1 MKRRNAYWLAVSGVF
16 LLFFRARSAFTISG
30 QYDDVCYVQWLY
42 RLLGVPFSQTCYAD
56 FYLPGPALFWF
67 PGAVLALILARLT
80 GTSVDDWIPISIGI
94 SAFACW
100 AASLF
105 FIDRILRHF
114 QPKAPAWLSLVTLG
128 AIPVLYYCTARSCM
142 AHAPEIALA
151 TAIVLLLLRNA
162 FWTPLLLALWLTLV
176 RVNDAPMIFV
186 VLARGWD
193 MHPDGAF
200 RRRLTWLGAVFA
212 LPLLWF
218 AFVKGYG
225 GADYLH
231 RILAEITPAEI
242 ARTFLESRDGL
253 LWSAPWWVACL
264 ALGVFSLRRLTW
276 MSRTAVAWMGLLL
289 LVCIGWTTSGGNLFY
304 RYLIGTYP
312 VALVMLL
319 ERWPQ
324 LGSRTRVCFQALL
337 IYEAVYL
344 SVVTW
349 IHASRFQGLFTALA
363 QASGWEWAKSLVSPV
378 LLVGV
383 SPAGLSAFSWMGESL
398 PRWLSIPP
406 PDYTLQGPAL
416 WVLSTLSGLGLAL
429 LGWHLFQ
436 AFERKNPLS

>member
-42 RLLGVPFSQTCYAD
+42 RLLGVSFSQTCYAD

-67 PGAVLALILARLT
+67 PGGVLALITARLS
-80 GTSVDDWIPISIGI
+80 GTSVDAWIPIFIGVT
-94 SAFACW
+94 AFACW

-105 FIDRILRHF
+105 FIDRIMRHF
-114 QPKAPAWLSLVTLG
+114 RPDSPAWLSLVTLA

-142 AHAPEIALA
+142 AHAPEIFLSS
-151 TAIVLLLLRNA
+151 AIVYLLLRKQI
-162 FWTPLLLALWLTLV
+162 WVPLLLAFWLTLV
-176 RVNDAPMIFV
+176 RVNDAPIIFV
-186 VLARGWD
+186 VLARAWD
-193 MHPDGAF
+193 LHPVGPFRQRLAF
-200 RRRLTWLGAVFA
+200 LAAV
-212 LPLLWF
+212 LSVPLLWF

-231 RILAEITPAEI
+231 KILGEITPAEI
-242 ARTFLESRDGL
+242 ARTFFEGRDGL
-253 LWSAPWWVACL
+253 LWSGPWWLACL
-264 ALGVFSLRRLTW
+264 SLGIVSLRSLSW
-276 MSRTAVAWMGLLL
+276 MSRVAAAWMLLLL

-312 VALVMLL
+312 VAIVILM

-324 LGSRTRVCFQALL
+324 LSTRTQRIFQGLL
-337 IYEAVYL
+337 VYEAVYL
-344 SVVTW
+344 TVVTW
-349 IHASRFQGLFTALA
+349 INASRYQDFFGAVSS
-363 QASGWEWAKSLVSPV
+363 ASGLGWVKAAVAPV

-383 SPAGLSAFSWMGESL
+383 SPPGLSAFSWMGDRL
-398 PRWLSIPP
+398 TRWFSVPP

-416 WVLSTLSGLGLAL
+416 WALSLLSLAGIAVLTWSLRQT
-429 LGWHLFQ
+429 
-436 AFERKNPLS
+436 FERKNPLS

>member
-42 RLLGVPFSQTCYAD
+42 RLLGVPFSQSCYAD

-67 PGAVLALILARLT
+67 PGGLLALVVARLT
-80 GTSVDDWIPISIGI
+80 GTSVDAWIPIFIGI
-94 SAFACW
+94 TAFACW
-100 AASLF
+100 AASLY

-114 QPKAPAWLSLVTLG
+114 RPQTPPWLSLTTLA

-142 AHAPEIALA
+142 AHAPEIFLA
-151 TAIVLLLLRNA
+151 AATVSLLLRNR
-162 FWTPLLLALWLTLV
+162 FWLPLFLSLWLTLV

-193 MHPDGAF
+193 LHPNGAF
-200 RRRLTWLGAVFA
+200 RKWLAGMAALLA
-212 LPLLWF
+212 LPLLWL

-231 RILAEITPAEI
+231 KILAEITLAEI
-242 ARTFLESRDGL
+242 SRTFLEKRDGL
-253 LWSAPWWVACL
+253 LWSAPWWLACL
-264 ALGVFSLRRLTW
+264 GLGICSLRRLGW
-276 MSRTAVAWMGLLL
+276 MSRVAVAWMFLLL

-312 VALVMLL
+312 VAIVILM

-324 LGSRTRVCFQALL
+324 LTSRTQRLFQGLL
-337 IYEAVYL
+337 IFEAIYL
-344 SVVTW
+344 SMVTW
-349 IHASRFQGLFTALA
+349 IHASRFQNLFEALTTTTGFA
-363 QASGWEWAKSLVSPV
+363 WAKTLFSPM

-383 SPAGLSAFSWMGESL
+383 SPPGLSAFSLLGDRL
-398 PRWLSIPP
+398 TRWFSVPP
-406 PDYTLQGPAL
+406 PDYTVQGPAL
-416 WVLSTLSGLGLAL
+416 WTLCLLSLTGTALAAWNLRQTL
-429 LGWHLFQ
+429 
-436 AFERKNPLS
+436 ERKNPLP